1 MYYIN
6 YVGTYKVLRF
16 LSNKVSGFSF
26 NDPGRIYKKY
36 ENLIISR
43 NVIIFVWK
51 AIQHAMIKCH
61 KISLF
66 KYYKFV
72 SNRETKIIFLLF
84 LQK

>member
-36 ENLIISR
+36 ENIIISR
-43 NVIIFVWK
+43 NVIIFLYEK
-51 AIQHAMIKCH
+51 ANTTCNDKMSQN
-61 KISLF
+61 SL
-66 KYYKFV
+66 
-72 SNRETKIIFLLF
+72 L
-84 LQK
+84 